1 MATRNNVINILT
13 PQEKNLFLQIKE
25 KFNKAEDRT
34 IYLRLLYIIL
44 ANSKSKT
51 KINLE
56 KLFND
61 ILKANDNTVQI
72 YELLKTPLFKF
83 MPSMNSN
90 LPQQKYTVHGKQIYA
105 MPANSLPFNA
115 SKGVYTRP
123 RDRSRNNPMMI
134 NQPHVYQTING
145 HQPRTRNRNI
155 NINHENNYEDPEKL
169 LADFIAPT
177 LPPRLRHPV
186 TEIDLNKVVATPGV
200 REINL
205 NNVILEVE
213 KKIGI
218 PNARKSSVGGS
229 KRKIT
234 HRIKQTKKSKN

>member
-34 IYLRLLYIIL
+34 IYVRLLYIIL

-90 LPQQKYTVHGKQIYA
+90 LPQQKYTVHRNQIYA

-115 SKGVYTRP
+115 SNVVYTRP
-123 RDRSRNNPMMI
+123 RDRFRNNPMMV

-145 HQPRTRNRNI
+145 HQPRNR

-205 NNVILEVE
+205 NNVILEAE

-218 PNARKSSVGGS
+218 PNARFSSVGGS

-234 HRIKQTKKSKN
+234 RRIKQTKKLKQTKKI